1 MTTGKDL
8 QKAVEA
14 EVKMMAE
21 AAAKQYKGWAP
32 VLRAATAGGLIHTT
46 PSLIEIAL
54 AAGSVQSQ
62 DWLTSKDGRVY
73 SALRAFVAE
82 RVRSRCPDDGLGC
95 RLEFAW
101 SFDQSLGAVLPCG
114 EGCSFDL
121 PQQGGMFDDV
131 GEALHGVWDKFKGL
145 VGMGGGACCASCA
158 KGGPCESDEKTKAS
172 GTLGPSSDLQRISG
186 QIPPSTTERRAELLR
201 QYEELRWKCTTLSI
215 ADTVVSWGPVGFLAQ
230 AYEALSGNDLAQ
242 ATLYCQQADQI
253 QAELSALGQQGVEQ
267 QGAEQQGGAN
277 DAGKASTGFAASI
290 KDALA
295 GITDTLGLTDSGA
308 SGEPTTTWYERA
320 INMFFEHVAW
330 SVAITVIVGLVAL
343 TVAVVVV
350 GQTAQGGQMLVRE
363 ALPLAPDLL
372 KTLTPQ
378 GRALAMA
385 GVV

>member
-1 MTTGKDL
+1 MTTSKDL

-14 EVKMMAE
+14 EVKTMAE
-21 AAAKQYKGWAP
+21 AAAKQYRGWAP
-32 VLRAATAGGLIHTT
+32 VLRAATAGGMIHTT
-46 PSLIEIAL
+46 PSLMEIAL

-62 DWLTSKDGRVY
+62 DWLTSKEGRVY

-101 SFDQSLGAVLPCG
+101 SFDQHLGAALPCG
-114 EGCSFDL
+114 EGCSFDV
-121 PQQGGMFDDV
+121 PQQGGMFDGV
-131 GEALHGVWDKFKGL
+131 GEMLHGAWDKLKGL

-158 KGGPCESDEKTKAS
+158 KGGPCESDDKQKAS
-172 GTLGPSSDLQRISG
+172 AMLGPSSDLQRISG
-186 QIPPSTTERRAELLR
+186 QIPPSTTERRTELLR

-253 QAELSALGQQGVEQ
+253 QAELAALGQQG
-267 QGAEQQGGAN
+267 AEQPSGAD
-277 DAGKASTGFAASI
+277 DAGKASTGFAASL

-295 GITDTLGLTDSGA
+295 GITDTLGLTDSGDDGKP
-308 SGEPTTTWYERA
+308 STTWYERA
-320 INMFFEHVAW
+320 IGMFFEHIAW

-343 TVAVVVV
+343 AVAVTVV

-372 KTLTPQ
+372 KALTPQ

-385 GVV
+385 GMV